1 MAGELR
7 ALMAMTSGKLSLDQG
22 FAPTSSLSP
31 NPHNIRLGID
41 QGEVDKLAESI
52 TAVGILEP
60 LVVTP
65 LGQVVAG
72 HRRLLA
78 ARQLKLENVPI
89 VVKDLTLHQQREVML
104 IENLQRTNLSPI
116 EEARAF
122 KVLVDGSTTRDVARR
137 VGVQTNHIHTRLLL
151 LKLDDVVQTMVHR
164 GDLPVRSATLLLQVA
179 DKARQRQM
187 ATMAANRG
195 LSAAELE
202 RIINRGT
209 GALSSPSHPKPDV
222 KRDSPSN
229 QTASEKPEQSP
240 GRKQVLARL
249 DVTRD
254 RSVDIADI
262 QALFNDVCCAC
273 GMQDLPEYCAACPML
288 QLVDLVLLKVEKV
301 HAAA

>member
-1 MAGELR
+1 
-7 ALMAMTSGKLSLDQG
+7 MTSGKLSLDQG
-22 FAPTSSLSP
+22 FAPTSSLNP
-31 NPHNIRLGID
+31 NPHNIRLSID
-41 QGEVDKLAESI
+41 QVEVDRLAESI
-52 TAVGILEP
+52 ASVGILEP
-60 LVVTP
+60 LIVTP

-89 VVKDLTLHQQREVML
+89 IVKDLTLHEQREIML

-137 VGVQTNHIHTRLLL
+137 VGVQSHHINTRLML

-164 GDLPVRSATLLLQVA
+164 GDLPLRSATLLLQVA

-202 RIINRGT
+202 RIIHRGA
-209 GALSSPSHPKPDV
+209 GVVNAPPRPKPDV
-222 KRDSPSN
+222 KRESPSN

-240 GRKQVLARL
+240 GRKQVLARME
-249 DVTRD
+249 VVPE
-254 RSVDIADI
+254 RSVSLADLKV
-262 QALFNDVCCAC
+262 LFNDVCCAC
-273 GMQDLPEYCAACPML
+273 GMQDLPEYCGACPML
-288 QLVDLVLLKVEKV
+288 QLVDLVLLKAEKAHV
-301 HAAA
+301 S